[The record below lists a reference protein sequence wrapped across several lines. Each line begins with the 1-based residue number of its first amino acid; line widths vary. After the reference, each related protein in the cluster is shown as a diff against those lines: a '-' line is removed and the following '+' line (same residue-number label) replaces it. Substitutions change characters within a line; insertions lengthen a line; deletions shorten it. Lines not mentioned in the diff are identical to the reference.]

1 MMRKVVVTGIGL
13 VTPIGLTK
21 DESWDSLI
29 QGKSGISALT
39 KTDSTNF
46 KVKIAGEIKGFKP
59 EDYIPQKET
68 KKMGAFI
75 QYALAAGKE
84 AIEDSGITITEENSH
99 RIGCITGTGLG
110 GIPEIESAKLK
121 LHERGKTSAFLIPM
135 VLANLAPGQLAIKYN
150 LKGPNLCI
158 TTACASGI
166 HAIGEA
172 YRYIKSGICDA
183 FITGGCEAALSP
195 LIFTGFSAMKAL
207 STKNEDPAKA
217 SRPFDRDRDGFVVA
231 EGAGLLIL
239 EEYEMARKRGARIYA
254 EIAGYGTSCDAYHIT
269 TPDVHG
275 ASLSMKNAIS
285 DSTTPID
292 NFTYINAHGT
302 STYYNDI
309 NETKAIH
316 CVFGDHAKNLMVSS
330 NKSMIGHCLGA
341 SGGIEGAFTA
351 LSIAKS
357 IIPPTINL
365 DHPDPECDLDYVP
378 HLARQKNIAAALCN
392 SFGFGGTN
400 GTLVF
405 KSI

>member
-1 MMRKVVVTGIGL
+1 MCCGARLLAKN
-13 VTPIGLTK
+13 
-21 DESWDSLI
+21 ESWDSLI
-29 QGKSGISALT
+29 NGKSGVSLLS
-39 KTDSTNF
+39 KFDSSNF
-46 KVKIAGEIKGFKP
+46 KVKIAGEVKGFNP
-59 EDYIPQKET
+59 EDYAPQKET
-68 KKMGAFI
+68 KKMAAFI
-75 QYALAAGKE
+75 HYALAAGKE
-84 AIEDSGITITEENSH
+84 AIEDSGIKITEENSH

-110 GIPEIESAKLK
+110 GIPEIESAKVK
-121 LHERGKTSAFLIPM
+121 LQERGKTSAFLIPM
-135 VLANLAPGQLAIKYN
+135 VLGNLAPGHLAIKYN
-150 LKGPNLCI
+150 LRGPNLCI

-207 STKNEDPAKA
+207 STSNEAPEKA
-217 SRPFDRDRDGFVVA
+217 SRPFDKDRDGFVIA
-231 EGAGLLIL
+231 EGAGMLVL

-254 EIAGYGTSCDAYHIT
+254 EIAGYGVSCDAYHMT
-269 TPDVHG
+269 TPDVLG
-275 ASLSMKNAIS
+275 ASMAMKKAIS
-285 DSTTPID
+285 DSFTPIEA
-292 NFTYINAHGT
+292 FAYINAHGT

-316 CVFGDHAKNLMVSS
+316 NIFGDHAKKLMVSS

-341 SGGIEGAFTA
+341 SGGIEAAFTA
-351 LSIAKS
+351 LTVATS

-365 DHPDPECDLDYVP
+365 DNPDPECDLDYVP
-378 HLARQKNIAAALCN
+378 HTAREKNIVVALCN

-400 GTLVF
+400 GTLVL